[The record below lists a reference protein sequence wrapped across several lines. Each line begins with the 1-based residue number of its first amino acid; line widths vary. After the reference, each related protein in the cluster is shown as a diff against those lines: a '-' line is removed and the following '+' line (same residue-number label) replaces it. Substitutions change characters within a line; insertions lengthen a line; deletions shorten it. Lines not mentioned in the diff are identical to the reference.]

1 MRVHKLVGEVVRS
14 IMAGSGAA
22 PSAGTGT
29 LEMSS
34 GPSSLSK
41 GRLGGEMGHVP
52 SGALSVVSAGG
63 AADWADSLSA
73 ADNNGE

>member
-34 GPSSLSK
+34 GPSSLSN

-52 SGALSVVSAGG
+52 SGALSVVSEDG
-63 AADWADSLSA
+63 AADWSGALSA
-73 ADNNGE
+73 ADDNGE